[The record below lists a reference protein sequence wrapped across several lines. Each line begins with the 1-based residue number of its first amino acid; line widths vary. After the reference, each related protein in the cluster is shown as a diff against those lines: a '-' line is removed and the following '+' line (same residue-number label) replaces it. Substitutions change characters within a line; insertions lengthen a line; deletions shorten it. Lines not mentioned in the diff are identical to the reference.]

1 MSIVTLKKKTQAQY
15 NNASVGRPNFS
26 LNGTL
31 RNQGYVGQT
40 SLSRTILKT
49 PMRGNV
55 ACGHG
60 GCCGKFDKSRMFLSV
75 NPIANT
81 LNNTKVIKPSVINT
95 SGMIETHYMWA
106 KRPQPYSTVK
116 PDSNQNINDQ
126 HAYVTNLAKQTVADV
141 NKCDASG
148 NAVSSCKKCSNTTL
162 FPTKKTDSVQYTKPT
177 SNYIPISQGEYLIK
191 VHDFCVAN
199 DPKYVPTKTNGAP
212 FAGFKAN

>member
-40 SLSRTILKT
+40 SLSRTLLKT

-60 GCCGKFDKSRMFLSV
+60 GCCGKFDKSGMFLSV
-75 NPIANT
+75 NPISVT
-81 LNNTKVIKPSVINT
+81 MNNSDVIKPSVINT
-95 SGMIETHYMWA
+95 SGMIETQYMWA

-116 PDSNQNINDQ
+116 PDSNQNINNQ
-126 HAYVTNLAKQTVADV
+126 TAYITNLAKQTIADV
-141 NKCDASG
+141 GKCDASG
-148 NAVSSCKKCSNTTL
+148 NVVTCKKVSNTTL
-162 FPTKKTDSVQYTKPT
+162 FPVKKTESFQYTKPA
-177 SNYIPISQGEYLIK
+177 SNYVPITQSTYLQK
-191 VHDFCVAN
+191 LHDQCVAN
-199 DPKYVPTKTNGAP
+199 DPKYVPSKTIKAP

>member
-15 NNASVGRPNFS
+15 NNASVGLPNFS

-40 SLSRTILKT
+40 SLSRTLLKT

-75 NPIANT
+75 NPISVT
-81 LNNTKVIKPSVINT
+81 MNNSDVIKPSAMNT

-116 PDSNQNINDQ
+116 PDSNQHINEQ
-126 HAYVTNLAKQTVADV
+126 SAYITNLAKQTIANVD
-141 NKCDASG
+141 KCDASG
-148 NAVSSCKKCSNTTL
+148 NVVTCKKVSNTTL
-162 FPTKKTDSVQYTKPT
+162 FPVKKTESFQYTKPA
-177 SNYIPISQGEYLIK
+177 SNYVPIAQGVYLQK
-191 VHDFCVAN
+191 LHDQCVAN
-199 DPKYVPTKTNGAP
+199 DPKYVPSKTIKTP